1 MTIDSVKIEFRRELA
16 TLYGPKESLS
26 IFEMIAEDAGF
37 SRNSLLLEGNQEL
50 TDSQKTYFERC
61 LNWLKSA
68 EPVQYVRGKAEFYG
82 LQFAVNQSVLIP
94 RQETEEL
101 VDLIIRENRDCRGR
115 IVDIGTGSGCIA
127 VSLAKNIPL
136 AQVCAVDISEQA
148 LNVACENA
156 RKNGVDVDFFLGD
169 MQDESFMRQLNDC
182 EIVVSNPPYVCLSEK
197 PQMRPNVLDFEPH
210 LALFVTD
217 ENHPL
222 QFYESI
228 AQFALKNLVEGGK
241 FYCEINETLGVE
253 TKRLFEQFGFTQC
266 EIIKDLFGK
275 DRIVR
280 GKKK

>member
-61 LNWLKSA
+61 LNRLKSA

-217 ENHPL
+217 ENPL

-228 AQFALKNLVEGGK
+228 AQFASKNLVEGGK

-266 EIIKDLFGK
+266 EIVKDLFGK

-280 GKKK
+280 GEKR

>member
-16 TLYGPKESLS
+16 TLYEPKESLL

-37 SRNSLLLEGNQEL
+37 SRNSLLLDGNQEL
-50 TDSQKTYFERC
+50 TDSQKTYFEQC
-61 LNWLKSA
+61 LNRLKTA
-68 EPVQYVRGKAEFYG
+68 EPVQYVRGKAEFYS

-136 AQVCAVDISEQA
+136 ARVCAVDISEQA
-148 LNVACENA
+148 LNVARENV
-156 RKNGVDVDFFLGD
+156 RKNDVNVDFFLGD
-169 MQDESFMRQLNDC
+169 MQDEGFMNQLNGC

-197 PQMRPNVLDFEPH
+197 RQMRPNVLDFEPH

-217 ENHPL
+217 ENPL

-228 AQFALKNLVEGGK
+228 AQFASKNLVEGGK

>member
-37 SRNSLLLEGNQEL
+37 SRNALLLEGNQEL

-61 LNWLKSA
+61 LNRLKSA

-82 LQFAVNQSVLIP
+82 LQIAVNQSVLIP

-182 EIVVSNPPYVCLSEK
+182 EIVLEK
-197 PQMRPNVLDFEPH
+197 PPMRPNVLDFEPH

-217 ENHPL
+217 ENPL

>member
-37 SRNSLLLEGNQEL
+37 SRNSLLLGGNQEL
-50 TDSQKTYFERC
+50 TDSQKTYFEQC
-61 LNWLKSA
+61 LNRLKTA
-68 EPVQYVRGKAEFYG
+68 EPVQYVRGKAEFYS

-136 AQVCAVDISEQA
+136 AHVCAVDISEQA

-217 ENHPL
+217 ENPL

-228 AQFALKNLVEGGK
+228 AQFASKNLVEGGK

-253 TKRLFEQFGFTQC
+253 TKRLFEQLGF
-266 EIIKDLFGK
+266 LL
-275 DRIVR
+275 
-280 GKKK
+280 

>member
-26 IFEMIAEDAGF
+26 IFGMIAEDVGF
-37 SRNSLLLEGNQEL
+37 GRNSLLLDGNQEL
-50 TDSQKTYFERC
+50 TDLQKKFFEDC
-61 LNWLKSA
+61 LCRLKTA

-82 LQFAVNQSVLIP
+82 LQFVVNQSVLIP

-101 VDLIIRENRDCRGR
+101 VDLIIRENRDCHGR

-127 VSLAKNIPL
+127 VSLAKNIPMT
-136 AQVCAVDISEQA
+136 QVCAVDISEKA
-148 LNVACENA
+148 LEVARENA
-156 RKNGVDVDFFLGD
+156 RKNVVDVDFFLGD
-169 MQDESFMRQLNDC
+169 MQDESFMNQLNGC
-182 EIVVSNPPYVCLSEK
+182 EIIVSNPPYVCLSEK

-217 ENHPL
+217 ENPL

-228 AQFALKNLVEGGK
+228 AQFASKNLVEGGK